1 MSMPEE
7 IGMFLFGTTVFSSVM
22 WVRAAMAKKKI
33 EHRLWGIAAA
43 QGLPVTALS
52 DDVPMMGAMGAA
64 MNGSPRVQQLEQQV
78 DAITQQLER
87 LTESQEFLSRVLTE
101 RIDQLPDPRLRTPH

>member
-1 MSMPEE
+1 MMPDE
-7 IGMFLFGTTVFSSVM
+7 IGVFLFSTTVFSTAM
-22 WVRAAMAKKKI
+22 WVRAMLAKKKI

-43 QGLPVTALS
+43 QGLPVTAVTEDL
-52 DDVPMMGAMGAA
+52 PMMGSMHT
-64 MNGSPRVQQLEQQV
+64 NPRVQQLEQQV